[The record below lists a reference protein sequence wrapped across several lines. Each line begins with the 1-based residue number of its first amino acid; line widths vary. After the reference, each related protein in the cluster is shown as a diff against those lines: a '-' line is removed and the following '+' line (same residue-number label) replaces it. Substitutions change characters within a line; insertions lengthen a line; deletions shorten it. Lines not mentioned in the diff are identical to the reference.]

1 MEVGGVSARKT
12 RMGRNMLTDGD
23 FARDAEF
30 LKMLARRDDVHLT
43 TAALEIAR
51 DAYPGFDFSTVHDWI
66 SDRAREISSAILQA
80 TDEEN
85 ALGLLTHCLAN
96 EQQLMGCREAYSHA
110 DSSYLNR
117 VIETRRGIPISL
129 SVLYVAVANQ
139 AGLALHGVAAPGH
152 FMTRYDGISG
162 PLFVDAFD
170 GGEILTL
177 DQMLL
182 RVRLT
187 TGMTEERA
195 IQTLEPAD
203 PRTIIVRML
212 NNLKALYSEQANW
225 DAAWLVQRRLAAL
238 QPASHD
244 ERRDLG
250 LISLRAN
257 RPGVAI
263 DLLERCLKSA
273 DKTEVPVL
281 EAQLIEAQ
289 RQLAEWN

>member
-1 MEVGGVSARKT
+1 
-12 RMGRNMLTDGD
+12 MGRNMLTDGE
-23 FARDAEF
+23 FARDGEF
-30 LKMLARRDDVHLT
+30 LKLLARRDDVQLT
-43 TAALEIAR
+43 TAALELAR
-51 DAYPGFDFSTVHDWI
+51 DAYPDLDFASVRDWI
-66 SDRAREISSAILQA
+66 GERASEISSAILQA
-80 TDEEN
+80 TDEET
-85 ALGLLTHCLAN
+85 ALGMLTQCLAH

-117 VIETRRGIPISL
+117 VIQTRRGIPISL
-129 SVLYVAVANQ
+129 SILYVAVANQ

-170 GGEILTL
+170 GGEILSL

-195 IQTLEPAD
+195 IQSLEPAD
-203 PRTIIVRML
+203 QRTIVIRML
-212 NNLKALYSEQANW
+212 NNLKALYSEQSNW
-225 DAAWLVQRRLAAL
+225 DAAWRVQRRLAAL

-273 DKTEVPVL
+273 AKTEVPVI

>member
-1 MEVGGVSARKT
+1 
-12 RMGRNMLTDGD
+12 MGRNMLTDGD

-30 LKMLARRDDVHLT
+30 LKLLARRDDVHLT
-43 TAALEIAR
+43 TAAMEIAR
-51 DAYPGFDFSTVHDWI
+51 DAYPQLEFTGVFDWI
-66 SDRAREISSAILQA
+66 TERATEISSAVLQA
-80 TDEEN
+80 ADEEE
-85 ALGLLTHCLAN
+85 ALALLTHCLAH
-96 EQQLMGCREAYSHA
+96 EQSLMGCREAYSHA

-139 AGLALHGVAAPGH
+139 AGLALHGVATPGH

-187 TGMTEERA
+187 TGMTEDRA
-195 IQTLEPAD
+195 LQTLEPTD
-203 PRTIIVRML
+203 PRTIIIRML
-212 NNLKALYSEQANW
+212 NNLKALYSEHADW
-225 DAAWLVQRRLAAL
+225 DAAWRVQRRLAAL
-238 QPASHD
+238 QPASHE

-273 DKTEVPVL
+273 AKTEVPVL

>member
-1 MEVGGVSARKT
+1 
-12 RMGRNMLTDGD
+12 
-23 FARDAEF
+23 
-30 LKMLARRDDVHLT
+30 LKLLARRDDVDLT

-51 DAYPGFDFSTVHDWI
+51 DAYPRLDFAVVHDWI
-66 SDRAREISSAILQA
+66 HDRASEISSAILQA

-85 ALGLLTHCLAN
+85 ALGLLTQCLAH
-96 EQQLMGCREAYSHA
+96 EQKLMGCREAYKHA

-117 VIETRRGIPISL
+117 VLETRRGIPISL
-129 SVLYVAVANQ
+129 STLYIAVANQ
-139 AGLALHGVAAPGH
+139 AGLALHGIAAPGH
-152 FMTRYDGISG
+152 FMTRHDGISG

-177 DQMLL
+177 DQILL

-203 PRTIIVRML
+203 PRTIIIRML
-212 NNLKALYSEQANW
+212 NNLKALYSEQNNW
-225 DAAWLVQRRLAAL
+225 NSAWQVQRRLTAL
-238 QPASHD
+238 QPASHE

-263 DLLERCLKSA
+263 ERAHSISMCIASGLKIVTLPIYCPAPHKLTHSE
-273 DKTEVPVL
+273 K
-281 EAQLIEAQ
+281 
-289 RQLAEWN
+289 LACR

>member
-1 MEVGGVSARKT
+1 
-12 RMGRNMLTDGD
+12 MGRIMLTDGD

-30 LKMLARRDDVHLT
+30 LKLLARRDDVHLT

-51 DAYPGFDFSTVHDWI
+51 DAYPRLDFSGVHDWI
-66 SDRAREISSAILQA
+66 QERAGEISSAILQA
-80 TDEEN
+80 ANEEE
-85 ALGLLTHCLAN
+85 ALGLLAHCLAQ
-96 EQQLMGCREAYSHA
+96 EQRLTGCREAYTHA

-117 VIETRRGIPISL
+117 VVETRRGIPISL
-129 SVLYVAVANQ
+129 SAIYIAVANL
-139 AGLALHGVAAPGH
+139 AGLTLHGVAAPGH
-152 FMTRYDGISG
+152 FVTRYDGISG

-177 DQMLL
+177 DQILL

-203 PRTIIVRML
+203 PRTIIIRML
-212 NNLKALYSEQANW
+212 NNLKALYSEQCNW
-225 DAAWLVQRRLAAL
+225 SAAWQAQRRLAAL
-238 QPASHD
+238 QPASHE
-244 ERRDLG
+244 ERRDLA

-257 RPGVAI
+257 RPGVAV

-273 DKTEVPVL
+273 AKSEVPLL
-281 EAQLIEAQ
+281 EAQLSEAQ
-289 RQLAEWN
+289 RQLASWN

>member
-1 MEVGGVSARKT
+1 
-12 RMGRNMLTDGD
+12 MLTDGD
-23 FARDAEF
+23 FTRDAEF
-30 LKMLARRDDVHLT
+30 SKLLERRDNIDLT
-43 TAALEIAR
+43 TAVLEVAR
-51 DAYPGFDFSTVHDWI
+51 DAYPQLEFAVVHDWI
-66 SDRAREISSAILQA
+66 SERAAEISSTVLQA
-80 TDEEN
+80 SDEEN
-85 ALGLLTHCLAN
+85 ALGMLTECLAH
-96 EQQLMGCREAYSHA
+96 EHGLMGSRAAFQHA

-139 AGLALHGVAAPGH
+139 AGLALNGVAAPGH
-152 FMTRYDGISG
+152 FMTRYDAISG

-177 DQMLL
+177 DQMML

-195 IQTLEPAD
+195 MQAVEPTD
-203 PRTIIVRML
+203 SRTIIVRIL
-212 NNLKALYSEQANW
+212 NNLKALYSEQGNW
-225 DAAWLVQRRLAAL
+225 KAAWKVQYRLAAL
-238 QPASHD
+238 QPASHE

-257 RPGVAI
+257 LPGVAI

-273 DKTEVPVL
+273 AKAEIPHL
-281 EAQLIEAQ
+281 EAQLTEAQ
-289 RQLAEWN
+289 RQLSQWN

>member
-1 MEVGGVSARKT
+1 
-12 RMGRNMLTDGD
+12 MGQKMLTDGD
-23 FARDAEF
+23 FSRDAEF
-30 LKMLARRDDVHLT
+30 LKLLARREDVHLT

-51 DAYPGFDFSTVHDWI
+51 DAYPHMNFAVVHDWI
-66 SDRAREISSAILQA
+66 NQRAAEISSEVLQAKDEEHALAIL
-80 TDEEN
+80 TE
-85 ALGLLTHCLAN
+85 CLA
-96 EQQLMGCREAYSHA
+96 QKYRLTGSRDAYSHT

-117 VIETRRGIPISL
+117 IIETRQGIPISL
-129 SVLYVAVANQ
+129 SILYMAVANQ
-139 AGLALHGVAAPGH
+139 AGIPLQGVAAPGH
-152 FMTRYDGISG
+152 FMTRYDAISG

-170 GGEILTL
+170 AGEVLTL

-195 IQTLEPAD
+195 IQSIEPAE
-203 PRTIIVRML
+203 PRTIMIRML
-212 NNLKALYSEQANW
+212 NNLKALYSEKAQW
-225 DAAWLVQRRLAAL
+225 DAAWKVQYRLSAL
-238 QPASHD
+238 QPASHE

-273 DKTEVPVL
+273 SKQEVPLL
-281 EAQLIEAQ
+281 EAQLTEAQ
-289 RQLAEWN
+289 RLLSQWN